1 MNSCNTNSRPPMRL
15 AVVQYGD
22 YAKAVHMVRT
32 GGKEP
37 YAGMRHS
44 VEALEDLFSGIPH
57 LVISL
62 NSPPSREVVGDGLL
76 LGIPSPPP
84 RLWMR
89 SVLNRGLWSRQ
100 VCEALDS
107 FQPTHLLMR
116 ASGHVALKVLELSTG
131 RGWTTLALFANNFA
145 NQDWLG
151 RRVEWQLPKYLN
163 HPSVILVGNHRKV
176 SAQSLIDHGVRAEK
190 VIAYD
195 WPAARHPSQHST
207 KELDRAQPVELV
219 FAANMIMAKGLGD
232 LITAVGLLR
241 RKGFDVRLTAFGVG
255 KDLERMRELANSIA
269 PDGVTFPG
277 QVDNDLL
284 FKTMRRCTLMC
295 VVTRPE
301 FTEGGSLV
309 LTEALASRTPTVLS
323 DQDLFKKSFVDGE
336 GLKFFRA
343 GDPISLAQVIE
354 GMISDENAYA
364 KLSETTEAAFA
375 RVQCETTFGDL
386 IARWKATFVSR

>member
-1 MNSCNTNSRPPMRL
+1 MNSSNTNSRPPVRL
-15 AVVQYGD
+15 AVVQFGY
-22 YAKAVHMVRT
+22 YAQDLRMIQA

-62 NSPPSREVVGDGLL
+62 NAPPSREVVGDGLL

-84 RLWMR
+84 RLWR
-89 SVLNRGLWSRQ
+89 RGVLNRRLWSRQ
-100 VCEALDS
+100 VCEAIDS

-116 ASGHVALKVLELSTG
+116 ASGYLALKVLELSTL
-131 RGWTTLALFANNFA
+131 RGWSTLALFANNFA
-145 NQDWLG
+145 SQEWLG

-163 HPSVILVGNHRKV
+163 HPSVLWVGNHRKI
-176 SAQSLIDHGVRAEK
+176 STQSLIDHGVRAEK
-190 VIAYD
+190 VISYD
-195 WPAARHPSQHST
+195 WPAARHPSQHSL
-207 KELDRAQPVELV
+207 KELDRAKPVELV
-219 FAANMIMAKGLGD
+219 FAANMIMAKGIGD

-241 RKGFDVRLTAFGVG
+241 RKGIDARLTAFGVG

-269 PDGVTFPG
+269 PDAVTFPG

-284 FKTMRRCTLMC
+284 FKTMRGCTLMC

-323 DQDLFKKSFVDGE
+323 DQVLFKQSFVDGE
-336 GLKFFRA
+336 GVKFFRS
-343 GDPISLAQVIE
+343 GDPISLVQVIE
-354 GMISDENAYA
+354 DMISDENAYA
-364 KLSETTEAAFA
+364 KLSETTEAAFS
-375 RVQCETTFGDL
+375 RVEYEMTFGDL

>member
-1 MNSCNTNSRPPMRL
+1 
-15 AVVQYGD
+15 
-22 YAKAVHMVRT
+22 
-32 GGKEP
+32 
-37 YAGMRHS
+37 
-44 VEALEDLFSGIPH
+44 
-57 LVISL
+57 
-62 NSPPSREVVGDGLL
+62 
-76 LGIPSPPP
+76 
-84 RLWMR
+84 
-89 SVLNRGLWSRQ
+89 
-100 VCEALDS
+100 
-107 FQPTHLLMR
+107 MR

-145 NQDWLG
+145 NQEWLG
-151 RRVEWQLPKYLN
+151 RRIEWQLPKYLN

-195 WPAARHPSQHST
+195 WPAARHPSQHSL

-219 FAANMIMAKGLGD
+219 FAAN

-255 KDLERMRELANSIA
+255 KDLERARELANSIA
-269 PDGVTFPG
+269 PDAVTFPG
-277 QVDNDLL
+277 QVDNDVL

-336 GLKFFRA
+336 GVKFFHA
-343 GDPISLAQVIE
+343 GDPISLSQVIE

-364 KLSETTEAAFA
+364 KLSKTTEAAFA